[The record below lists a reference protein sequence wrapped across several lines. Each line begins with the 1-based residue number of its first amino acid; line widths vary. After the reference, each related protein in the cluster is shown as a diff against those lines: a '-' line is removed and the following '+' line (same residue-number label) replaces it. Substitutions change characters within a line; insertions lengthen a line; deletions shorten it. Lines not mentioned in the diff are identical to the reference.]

1 LNQFSIYLTGSSVMK
16 RFVLRIRGDQR
27 GQSFVE
33 LMLITLILALL
44 LAGMVEFGFLMN
56 NYLHVLDGARE
67 GARYSSSS
75 TAFIFDK
82 YGVITDQ
89 YDPEF
94 YYITAWK
101 AAQTMSPVQ
110 LDPANDDDILVSVF
124 SVTGSSAVR
133 FPLWA
138 PNGWSLCAHYADFTN
153 YLASKDISVPDAVG
167 GPGWGSC
174 TAGASHFSVSDI
186 ADRLTPGA
194 PATGVL
200 LVEILYKYPQLLK
213 LPVLTSVIP
222 DPIPLYV
229 YSMMPNAAA
238 EPTPTPP

>member
-1 LNQFSIYLTGSSVMK
+1 MR
-16 RFVLRIRGDQR
+16 RFVFRIRGDPR

-33 LMLITLILALL
+33 LALVLLILALL
-44 LAGMVEFGFLMN
+44 LAGVVEFGFLMN
-56 NYLHVLDGARE
+56 SYLHVLDGARE

-75 TAFIFDK
+75 TAFKFSPE
-82 YGVITDQ
+82 GAITDQ
-89 YDPEF
+89 YVPEF

-101 AAQTMSPVQ
+101 AAQTMSPIQ
-110 LDPANDDDILVSVF
+110 LDPANGDDILVSVF
-124 SVTGSSAVR
+124 SVTRSSAAVR
-133 FPLWA
+133 FPLGA
-138 PNGWSLCAHYADFTN
+138 PNGWSLCAHHADFED
-153 YLASKDISVPDAVG
+153 YLADPNDDGATDDAISIPDAVG

-194 PATGVL
+194 PETGVL

-213 LPVLTSVIP
+213 LPVLTSVVP

-229 YSMMPNAAA
+229 YSMMPNSAA